1 MKTADDFRRALGE
14 GDEGF
19 HRRVQATLAALPEEE
34 PVVKKKMSVGLAI
47 AFALLM
53 MTMVAAVAA
62 NWWGIGDFLNRNDL
76 GELTVDS
83 AFAAETTYA
92 TFTVTE
98 HIYDG
103 RGVYF
108 VLAVQPMEE
117 KTMLLPAGTPKSS
130 PMGYLLSDLG
140 VWDITCE
147 DYAAEHGFEQIRWV
161 AFSLDRDG
169 KRMNNIPNNTQQRL
183 QADGSLVMM
192 VYALVDEGPET
203 LNFTVTCGS
212 HISDVLYNNWWEK
225 PRVSVQRMDVTFQKN
240 DTSGKTWRSAEP
252 VIFEDVGMTVE
263 EVCIVEGAMI
273 DYFTIDYTV
282 HDISTG
288 SRWMY
293 LSNAEGQ
300 VRGHGN
306 DVWCMQHF
314 ALDADKG
321 RFRWLG
327 TVKLT
332 DKILES
338 FYIRATKGQINFPDA
353 KEIKE
358 IRIIPAE

>member
-53 MTMVAAVAA
+53 MTMVAAMAA

-161 AFSLDRDG
+161 AIDLKHDG
-169 KRMNNIPNNTQQRL
+169 EWMGQLNGNNMSRL
-183 QADGSLVMM
+183 QEDGTLLMMIYSLVD
-192 VYALVDEGPET
+192 DEPEE
-203 LNFTVTCGS
+203 LSFTIDCGS
-212 HISDVLYNNWWEK
+212 HLSDVFYNQWQEH
-225 PRVSVQRMDVTFQKN
+225 PRISVQHLDVTFRKN
-240 DTSGKTWRSAEP
+240 DVSGKTWRSVEP
-252 VIFEDVGMTVE
+252 VVFE
-263 EVCIVEGAMI
+263 EVNMVVDEVHIVEGPMI
-273 DYFTIDYTV
+273 SYFTIDYTV
-282 HDISTG
+282 SDG
-288 SRWMY
+288 SSGRNMY

-300 VRGHGN
+300 VRAYGN
-306 DVWCMQHF
+306 DVFGMRHF
-314 ALDADKG
+314 TLDKENG
-321 RFRWLG
+321 RYRWLG

-332 DKILES
+332 DKILEA
-338 FYIRATKGQINFPDA
+338 FYIRATKGHINFPDA
-353 KEIKE
+353 KEVKE
-358 IRIIPAE
+358 IKIILVE